1 MLSIFNTVH
10 KNDIVVDF
18 NVYASMLQG
27 CVKMEALPEGYVQ
40 SGICEEALKLFVEME
55 ENGVQPNEFT
65 FATVVKACANLEDI
79 EI

>member
-1 MLSIFNTVH
+1 MLSIFNTIH

-40 SGICEEALKLFVEME
+40 SGICEESLKLFIEME
-55 ENGVQPNEFT
+55 
-65 FATVVKACANLEDI
+65 
-79 EI
+79 